1 MSRKPLHGAEPGDS
15 VRVVGRR
22 KVCRWKGAARVVAA
36 PGATGGAW
44 EMEGSDGERF
54 TVDRDCAEGRCGCGD
69 GEFRL

>member
-22 KVCRWKGAARVVAA
+22 RACRWKGAVRVVTA

-44 EMEGSDGERF
+44 ELERLDGERF
-54 TVDRDCAEGRCGCGD
+54 ALPAACAEGRCRCEHGM
-69 GEFRL
+69 